1 MAVAEKGEGA
11 AAAAPQA
18 PKTPATPV
26 AKASDNKKS
35 ITLTFE
41 GDADLELHKRIQA
54 KADEEDRTPSI
65 ELLRFVRKHFPKDTP
80 AA

>member
-1 MAVAEKGEGA
+1 MAGVKEEGA

-18 PKTPATPV
+18 PKTPATPA
-26 AKASDNKKS
+26 AKASDKKTS

-41 GDADLELHKRIQA
+41 GEADLELHKRIQE

-65 ELLRFVRKHFPKDTP
+65 ELLRFVRKHFPKDAP